1 VKGDHEITKKASI
14 PTAGSAPLP
23 PRSKTQQTLPP
34 SEKSDLP
41 QSKPTPAIFVKLY
54 DNM

>member
-14 PTAGSAPLP
+14 PTADRASRTL
-23 PRSKTQQTLPP
+23 RSKMQHDLPP

>member
-14 PTAGSAPLP
+14 PTADSAPRTL
-23 PRSKTQQTLPP
+23 RSKTQQALPP
-34 SEKSDLP
+34 EKSDLP

>member
-14 PTAGSAPLP
+14 PTADRVSRTLRSKMQQDLP
-23 PRSKTQQTLPP
+23 P
-34 SEKSDLP
+34 EKSDLA